1 MDPILHKF
9 RDKFFEEATGLLD
22 RLEKDLLELEASPEN
37 KELIE
42 SAFRA
47 MHTIKGVSG
56 MYGFEFIGEFT
67 HSMENIYQA
76 IRDEKLTFNK
86 EISNLTFLSIDH
98 IRKLLQD
105 EGLTD
110 VDNQSNHNLLLN
122 DINTLID
129 NTKEVEPGE
138 RIIPKA
144 SKAQKSSWHIM
155 LRANEKVYFRGISL
169 VNIFRELAQLGE
181 FQITRIDYLCDAESD
196 TWSILLNTDADS
208 GQIFEVF
215 LFIEDDVIVTK
226 LSEENIFETTFY
238 ETQHQIEEDA
248 HEPSI
253 LDYIEGNSKTKDAI
267 NLPDSAK
274 KPGEKRISIAREKS
288 SIKRISVDSVKL
300 DNLMYLV
307 SELITVNSQLL
318 QSTAS
323 IHNDIIRQ
331 NVEKLDN
338 LSKQFRNT
346 TLEIRLVPL
355 SDTIL
360 RFQRLI
366 RDLSHQLNKKVE
378 LVTHGIETELD
389 KNTID
394 QLNEPLMHIIRN
406 CIDHGIEFPDQR
418 LKKGKAETG
427 IIKISAYHSGNYVV
441 IKVEDDGTGI
451 SLEKVRQKAVDKGI
465 IKASD
470 KPDKKDLF
478 NMIFLPGFSTARSLT
493 EVSGRGVGLDVVR
506 RKIID
511 LRGDVFIESEENQ
524 GTSFTLKLQQSVA
537 IIDTL
542 LFSVE
547 NAFFTV
553 PISDINICSQISAKE
568 IEKRRH
574 TATIPFN
581 DVLIPFVDLR
591 QTLNITGDYS
601 EKIKAVILR
610 NSEHQVAILT
620 DKIVGEHQ
628 AVLKPLGKS
637 FKNQNIINS
646 ASQLG
651 DGNLAFMIDT
661 NELFKMTMQNA
672 EINHAIIN

>member
-76 IRDEKLTFNK
+76 IRDEKLKFNK

-110 VDNQSNHNLLLN
+110 IDNQSNHNLLLN
-122 DINTLID
+122 DINSLI
-129 NTKEVEPGE
+129 NNAKEVEPSE
-138 RIIPKA
+138 SIQPKA
-144 SKAQKSSWHIM
+144 SVSNKSSWHIM
-155 LRANEKVYFRGISL
+155 LRTNEKVYFRGISL
-169 VNIFRELAQLGE
+169 LNIFRELAQLGE
-181 FQITRIDYLCDAESD
+181 FQITRIDYLSDAESD

-215 LFIEDDVIVTK
+215 LFIEDDVTVTK

-253 LDYIEGNSKTKDAI
+253 LDYIEGSAKTKDIADVPPSQKKAGEQKAAI
-267 NLPDSAK
+267 SKAQN
-274 KPGEKRISIAREKS
+274 

-331 NVEKLDN
+331 NIERLDN

-378 LVTHGIETELD
+378 LVTHGIDTELD

-511 LRGDVFIESEENQ
+511 LRGDIFIESEENQ

-591 QTLNITGDYS
+591 QTLHINGNYN

-610 NSEHQVAILT
+610 NSEQQVAILT

>member
-22 RLEKDLLELEASPEN
+22 RLEKDLLELEISPDN

-56 MYGFEFIGEFT
+56 MYGFEYISEFT

-110 VDNQSNHNLLLN
+110 VDNLSNHNLLLT
-122 DINTLID
+122 DINTLI
-129 NTKEVEPGE
+129 NNNQEAKPKES
-138 RIIPKA
+138 IQPKA
-144 SKAQKSSWHIM
+144 GKPSKSSWHIM
-155 LRANEKVYFRGISL
+155 LRANEKLYFRGISL
-169 VNIFRELAQLGE
+169 LNIFRELAQLGE
-181 FQITRIDYLCDAESD
+181 FQITRIEYLSDAESD

-238 ETQHQIEEDA
+238 ETQHHLEEIE

-253 LDYIEGNSKTKDAI
+253 LDYIEGSAKTKDTPAH
-267 NLPDSAK
+267 PSSPK
-274 KPGEKRISIAREKS
+274 KAGEKKISQAKDQAN
-288 SIKRISVDSVKL
+288 IKRISVDSMKL

-318 QSTAS
+318 QSTAH

-331 NVEKLDN
+331 NVERLDN

-418 LKKGKAETG
+418 LKKGKSETG
-427 IIKISAYHSGNYVV
+427 IIKISAFHSGNYVV

-451 SLEKVRQKAVDKGI
+451 NIEKVRQKAVDKGI

-470 KPDKKDLF
+470 KPEKKDLF

-493 EVSGRGVGLDVVR
+493 EVSGRGVGLDVVK

-511 LRGDVFIESEENQ
+511 LRGNVFIESEENK

-547 NAFFTV
+547 NSFFTV
-553 PISDINICSQISAKE
+553 PISDINICSQLSAKE
-568 IEKRRH
+568 IEKRKH

-581 DVLIPFVDLR
+581 DVLIPFIDLR
-591 QTLNITGDYS
+591 QTLNIQGTYN

-610 NSEHQVAILT
+610 NNDRQVAILT

-637 FKNQNIINS
+637 FKDQNIISS

-661 NELFKMTMQNA
+661 NELFKMTMHDT
-672 EINHAIIN
+672 EINHAIVN

>member
-56 MYGFEFIGEFT
+56 MYGFEFISEFT

-76 IRDEKLTFNK
+76 IRDEKLKFNK

-129 NTKEVEPGE
+129 NAKDVEPAE
-138 RIIPKA
+138 KEQPKA
-144 SKAQKSSWHIM
+144 GKSVKSSWHIM

-181 FQITRIDYLCDAESD
+181 FQITRIDYLSDAESD

-238 ETQHQIEEDA
+238 ETQHQLDEDA

-253 LDYIEGNSKTKDAI
+253 LDYIEGNSKAKDTIQAPDTTK
-267 NLPDSAK
+267 K
-274 KPGEKRISIAREKS
+274 TGEKRISIAREKS
-288 SIKRISVDSVKL
+288 NIKRISVDSVKL

-331 NVEKLDN
+331 NIERLDN

-418 LKKGKAETG
+418 LKKGKSETG

-451 SLEKVRQKAVDKGI
+451 SLEKVRQKAIDKGI

-574 TATIPFN
+574 TATLPFN
-581 DVLIPFVDLR
+581 DMLIPFVDLR
-591 QTLNITGDYS
+591 QTLNIQGNYN
-601 EKIKAVILR
+601 EKIKAVILS

-661 NELFKMTMQNA
+661 NELFKMTMHNA
-672 EINHAIIN
+672 EINHTIIN